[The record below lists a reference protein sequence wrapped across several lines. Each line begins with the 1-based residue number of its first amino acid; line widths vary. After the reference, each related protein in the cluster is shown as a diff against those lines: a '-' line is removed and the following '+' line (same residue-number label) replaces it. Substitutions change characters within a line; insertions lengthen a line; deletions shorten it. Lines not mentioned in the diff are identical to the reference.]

1 MKKLLLF
8 SFLLLAQL
16 LIAQEEKGL
25 VAVPEI
31 PHEII
36 INGDT
41 IQEYTIPEIFIG
53 VDVKDEKYRR
63 DMIILR
69 NRLRRV
75 YPYAKATAENL
86 VILNANLDKMSSSG
100 DKRRYIK
107 RSQKYLEE
115 QFTEKL
121 KKLSRN
127 DGKILIKLID
137 RQTGQT
143 VFKLIKEFKSGW
155 KAFWSNTAA
164 RTFSLNLKS
173 EYHPESEL
181 DDFYIEVQLQYL
193 FYSNQLEERAPH
205 KPINLNQLRK
215 QWSSKIG
222 EDEFFPSE
230 LRE

>member
-1 MKKLLLF
+1 M
-8 SFLLLAQL
+8 
-16 LIAQEEKGL
+16 AQEEKEL
-25 VAVPEI
+25 VAVPDI

-36 INGDT
+36 IDGDT

-86 VILNANLDKMSSSG
+86 VILNTNLAKISSNS

-115 QFTEKL
+115 QFTEKI

-173 EYHPESEL
+173 EYHPESDLE
-181 DDFYIEVQLQYL
+181 DFYIEVQLQYL
-193 FYSNQLEERAPH
+193 FYSYQLEERAPH

-222 EDEFFPSE
+222 GDEFFPSE

>member
-8 SFLLLAQL
+8 GFIMVSQLLLAQ
-16 LIAQEEKGL
+16 EEKL
-25 VAVPEI
+25 VAVPDI

-36 INGDT
+36 VNGDT
-41 IQEYTIPEIFIG
+41 IQEYTMPEIFIG
-53 VDVKDEKYRR
+53 VDIKEEKYRR

-86 VILNANLDKMSSSG
+86 VILNANLEKMSSSS
-100 DKRRYIK
+100 DKRKYIK

-143 VFKLIKEFKSGW
+143 VYKLIKEFKSGW

-164 RTFSLNLKS
+164 RTFSLDLKS
-173 EYHPESEL
+173 EYHPELYL

-193 FYSNQLEERAPH
+193 FYSFELENRPPH
-205 KPINLNQLRK
+205 KPINLNELRK
-215 QWSSKIG
+215 QWSKKINT
-222 EDEFFPSE
+222 EEFFPSE

>member
-1 MKKLLLF
+1 MKKLLLV
-8 SFLLLAQL
+8 SLIMVSQC
-16 LIAQEEKGL
+16 LIAQEREL
-25 VAVPEI
+25 QAVPDI

-36 INGDT
+36 VNGDT
-41 IQEYTIPEIFIG
+41 IQEYTIPEIYIG
-53 VDVKDEKYRR
+53 VDIKDEKYRR

-86 VILNANLDKMSSSG
+86 VILNTNLEKMSSNG
-100 DKRRYIK
+100 EKRKYIK

-143 VFKLIKEFKSGW
+143 VYKLIKEFKSGW
-155 KAFWSNTAA
+155 KAFWSNTTA
-164 RTFSLNLKS
+164 RAFSLNLKS
-173 EYHPESEL
+173 EYHPELEL
-181 DDFYIEVQLQYL
+181 EDFYIEVQLQYL
-193 FYSNQLEERAPH
+193 FYSFQLEERAPY
-205 KPINLNQLRK
+205 KAINLNQLRK
-215 QWSSKIG
+215 QWSAKIST
-222 EDEFFPSE
+222 DEFFPVE